1 MVTKKNSRNP
11 WAWIPTLYFAEG
23 LPNVIVTALSVVM
36 YMQLGLTDAEVG
48 LYTGWLALP
57 WVIKPLW
64 SPFIDLL
71 KTKRW
76 WVLTMQALL
85 GAALAGIA
93 FSLPTAFCF
102 QATMCFFFLI
112 AFCSATHDIS
122 ADGFYMIELD
132 EHNQTKFV
140 GLRNT
145 FYRLAII
152 FVNGFLVMLAGV
164 LQVMFR
170 NQIRFSWALIFYGLA
185 GIFIGLWLYHSRL
198 MPTPKEDVQTERTV
212 GEVTHELKNMFR
224 TFFTKFGVRETVIVM
239 LFLLFYRFPEALLN
253 TMTKTF
259 ILRPNSQGGLGMSPQ
274 EYGLANGTVG
284 LIGLLLGGII
294 GGILV
299 SRDGMKKWLWP
310 MVCAI
315 TLPDAVYIYLS
326 YSLNSDIVMVS
337 SCLFVE
343 QFGYGLGF
351 TVLTL
356 YMLFYSQGKFKTSH
370 YSICTGISYLGLM
383 LPGMVSGYLKDIL
396 GYRHFFI
403 VVMACCVITFLVTD
417 YLKIDPNFGK
427 KEKEE
432 EDEGEML
439 DEEVTNEEDILEK
452 EITEEDD
459 IWEEEI
465 TEEEYLENEDSS
477 EKQDLQNE
485 NEKGNRK

>member
-1 MVTKKNSRNP
+1 MGTKRNKRSP
-11 WAWIPTLYFAEG
+11 WAWIPSLYFAEG
-23 LPNVIVTALSVVM
+23 LPNIIVTGLSVVM
-36 YMQLGLTDAEVG
+36 YMQMGLTDTEVG
-48 LYTGWLALP
+48 LFTGWLALP

-76 WVLTMQALL
+76 WVLTMQALI

-93 FSLPTAFCF
+93 FSIPTAFWF
-102 QATMCFFFLI
+102 QATMCFLFLI

-132 EHNQTKFV
+132 EHNQAKYV

-152 FVNGFLVMLAGV
+152 FVNGILVMLAGV
-164 LQVMFR
+164 LQVIFR
-170 NQIRFSWALIFYGLA
+170 NQIRYTWALIFYGLA
-185 GIFIGLWLYHSRL
+185 GIFIGLWLYHCRF
-198 MPTPKEDVQTERTV
+198 MPHPKEDVQTDRNIR
-212 GEVTHELKNMFR
+212 EVAYELSNTFR
-224 TFFTKFGVRETVIVM
+224 TFFTKFSAKETIFVI
-239 LFLLFYRFPEALLN
+239 LFLLFYRFPESLLN

-310 MVCAI
+310 LVCAI
-315 TLPDAVYIYLS
+315 TLPDVVYIYLS

-337 SCLFVE
+337 TCLFIE

-356 YMLFYSQGKFKTSH
+356 YMLYYSQGKFKTSH

-383 LPGMVSGYLKDIL
+383 LPGMISGYMKDML

-403 VVMACCVITFLVTD
+403 VVMACCTITFLVTAF
-417 YLKIDPNFGK
+417 LKIDPNFGK
-427 KEKEE
+427 KEEEYIEE
-432 EDEGEML
+432 EG
-439 DEEVTNEEDILEK
+439 
-452 EITEEDD
+452 
-459 IWEEEI
+459 EEERETYQTI
-465 TEEEYLENEDSS
+465 
-477 EKQDLQNE
+477 
-485 NEKGNRK
+485 